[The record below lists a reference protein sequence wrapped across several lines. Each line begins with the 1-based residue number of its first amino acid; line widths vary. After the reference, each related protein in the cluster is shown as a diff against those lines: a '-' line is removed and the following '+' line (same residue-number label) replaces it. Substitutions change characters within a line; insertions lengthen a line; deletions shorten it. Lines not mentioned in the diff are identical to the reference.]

1 MVMLLFLW
9 SGSLSLNSRNWSYGH
24 VLSKN
29 IRDQNLILVLGRG
42 GVLGKTWE
50 MHRVILVPSK
60 PSLTLLCET
69 RVLSPCFVLLRIGD
83 VPLLWGLTPTAP
95 KPPCPCSSLSGGY
108 RTQNINKWTEPADHE
123 PDLEKTQQIYVKK
136 KKKVFLQDFGVFRF
150 LGSPW
155 VLISYNYPFLV
166 PLHNQDRGAR
176 TCPTRIGTLKTNKGW
191 AFLT

>member
-1 MVMLLFLW
+1 MVMWLFLW

-60 PSLTLLCET
+60 PSLTLSCET
-69 RVLSPCFVLLRIGD
+69 RVLSPCFVLLHVGD
-83 VPLLWGLTPTAP
+83 VPLLWGLTPPAP
-95 KPPCPCSSLSGGY
+95 KAPCPCSSLSGGY

-123 PDLEKTQQIYVKK
+123 PGLEKTQQIYVKK
-136 KKKVFLQDFGVFRF
+136 KSLFTGLWGFQIFGVTMSTCFLQ
-150 LGSPW
+150 LH
-155 VLISYNYPFLV
+155 PFLV

-176 TCPTRIGTLKTNKGW
+176 TCPTRIGTLKNNKGW